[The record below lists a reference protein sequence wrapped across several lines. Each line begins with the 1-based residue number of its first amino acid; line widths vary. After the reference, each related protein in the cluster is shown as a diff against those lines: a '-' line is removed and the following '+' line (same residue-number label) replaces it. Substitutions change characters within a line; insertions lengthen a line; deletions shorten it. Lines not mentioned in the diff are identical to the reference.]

1 MKRSDLFIRLMTG
14 VIFLA
19 VACYGGILLYDA
31 IANPYETIIATSYT
45 IEETLPAE
53 GYIVRSEVVLSDF
66 RSSVFPIVSEGEKVA
81 SGQAVAVEYFSTEAL
96 EIASEIRMLTMSIA
110 QLEASSSVDEA
121 AARAMILDLS
131 AAVHTQNFSRLDE
144 LSFNISMGIFSI
156 HEDISTLKSRLQ
168 ALEGRYIDAR
178 TIYAPVSGTF
188 SSIVDGFENIG
199 PNIIRNITVDDLYSH
214 FRLPHGET
222 GNGKLI
228 TEFKWYYVAVMNYDD
243 AIKLTVGQNK
253 IVHFYGTYQQELNML
268 VENVGRR
275 EGDSC
280 VVVFSSD
287 RGIHDVA
294 SLRSLRAE
302 IVHDTIAGIRVPKEA
317 VHLDNRGDV
326 VVEHIFLQT
335 SGYAERVDIERLP
348 AGNPIEIGGYYL
360 VRDGAETGSSLRVG
374 SIIIVRASDLR
385 HGKVVG

>member
-31 IANPYETIIATSYT
+31 IANPYETIVATGYT

-53 GYIVRSEVVLSDF
+53 GYIVRSEIVLTDF
-66 RSSVFPIVSEGEKVA
+66 RSSVFPIVGEGEKVA
-81 SGQAVAVEYFSTEAL
+81 SGQAIAVEYFSTQAL
-96 EIASEIRMLTMSIA
+96 EIASEIRTLTMSIA
-110 QLEASSSVDEA
+110 QLEAGALLDDA
-121 AARAMILDLS
+121 AGRAMVLELS
-131 AAVHTQNFSRLDE
+131 SAVHMQDLRKLDE
-144 LSFNISMGIFSI
+144 LSFNISLGIFSI
-156 HEDISTLKSRLQ
+156 HADISTLKSRLSD
-168 ALEGRYIDAR
+168 LEGRYMDAR
-178 TIYAPVSGTF
+178 TLYAPVSGTF
-188 SSIVDGFENIG
+188 SHNVDGFENIG
-199 PNIIRNITVDDLYSH
+199 PNIIRNITVDDLHSH

-228 TEFKWYYVAVMNYDD
+228 TEFKWYFVAVMNYDD
-243 AIKLTVGQNK
+243 AIKLTVGQTKN
-253 IVHFYGTYQQELNML
+253 VHFFGVYQQEQSML

-287 RGIHDVA
+287 QRIHDVA
-294 SLRSLRAE
+294 SLRSLRAD
-302 IVHDTIAGIRVPKEA
+302 IVHDSITGIRVPKEA
-317 VHLDNRGDV
+317 VHLDNRGDS

-348 AGNPIEIGGYYL
+348 AGNPIEIGGYYI
-360 VRDGAETGSSLRVG
+360 VRDGVETGSSLRIG
-374 SIIIVRASDLR
+374 SIIIVRGSDLR

>member
-1 MKRSDLFIRLMTG
+1 MKRSDLFIRLMTA

-31 IANPYETIIATSYT
+31 VANPYETIIAAGYS

-53 GYIVRSEVVLSDF
+53 GYIVRSEVVLPDF
-66 RSSVFPIVSEGEKVA
+66 RSSVFPIVGEGEKVA

-96 EIASEIRMLTMSIA
+96 EIASEIRTLTMSIA
-110 QLEASSSVDEA
+110 QLEAGAGLDDA
-121 AARAMILDLS
+121 AGRAIVMGLS
-131 AAVHTQNFSRLDE
+131 TAVHTQDLRKLDE
-144 LSFNISMGIFSI
+144 LSFNIGLSIFSI
-156 HEDISTLKSRLQ
+156 HADIDTLKNRLSN
-168 ALEGRYIDAR
+168 LEGRYIDAR

-188 SSIVDGFENIG
+188 SHVVDGFENIG
-199 PNIIRNITVDDLYSH
+199 PNIIRDITVEDLHSH
-214 FRLPHGET
+214 FRVPHGDT
-222 GNGKLI
+222 GTGKLI
-228 TEFKWYYVAVMNYDD
+228 TEFKWYYVAVMNYYD
-243 AIKLTVGQNK
+243 AVRLTVGQNK
-253 IVHFYGTYQQELNML
+253 TVHFYGSYQQELVML
-268 VENVGRR
+268 VENIGKR

-294 SLRSLRAE
+294 SLRSLRAD
-302 IVHDTIAGIRVPKEA
+302 IVHDTISGIRVPKEA

-348 AGNPIEIGGYYL
+348 AGNPIEIGGYYI
-360 VRDGAETGSSLRVG
+360 VRDGAQTGSSLRIG